1 MNSLVCFVSLAAV
14 IWAIRGRR
22 DGLVFLLVAN
32 SVATPVGISRI
43 YLGVHYFSDVVGGL
57 LAGSAWLLI
66 DFRNGRPGP
75 RQVNR
80 PRLDSELL
88 IA

>member
-1 MNSLVCFVSLAAV
+1 MN
-14 IWAIRGRR
+14 
-22 DGLVFLLVAN
+22 LLVAI
-32 SVATPVGISRI
+32 SVATLVGISRI